1 MQVILLNRNMRTF
14 SWLTTTFS
22 RNEVIFPIAFDG
34 LFTQTWGGTTFIINA
49 GVGGD
54 MDPAE
59 SGISGGWGGT
69 RTTKALVQK
78 FYPDITESRSI
89 IEGRSTNDYPLL
101 YVPGSYQGWDPAN
114 TETVL
119 ASVNSDG
126 AYEGYLYFP
135 EAGTKFKFTPQPNWD
150 FDWGDNEPDGILD
163 VRGTDIEVAD
173 PGHYKI
179 NVDTNTYIYT
189 VEKTSWGVIGDATA
203 GGWDSDTDMEY
214 DTESGLLTVAMELTE
229 GNIKFR
235 ANDDWAINLGDNGF
249 DGILE
254 YGGADIPIDAAGTY
268 LISLK
273 LGAPDY
279 TYSLEITSIVHN
291 DTRAM
296 FFTEGQKLEIDD
308 IGLFTDGYAIN
319 KFKNVDRNGNPGS
332 DPTHAD
338 TDFPMFRLADVYL
351 MYAEAAVRSGSNQ
364 GQALEYVNEV
374 RSRAYEWS
382 NDGDIAADELTLDFI
397 IDERARE
404 LYWEGHRRTDLIRFG
419 LLTGGEYLWPWK
431 GNLKE
436 GRSTEPRYNLFPIPD
451 SDINANPNL
460 VQNPGY

>member
-1 MQVILLNRNMRTF
+1 
-14 SWLTTTFS
+14 
-22 RNEVIFPIAFDG
+22 
-34 LFTQTWGGTTFIINA
+34 
-49 GVGGD
+49 
-54 MDPAE
+54 
-59 SGISGGWGGT
+59 
-69 RTTKALVQK
+69 
-78 FYPDITESRSI
+78 
-89 IEGRSTNDYPLL
+89 
-101 YVPGSYQGWDPAN
+101 
-114 TETVL
+114 
-119 ASVNSDG
+119 
-126 AYEGYLYFP
+126 
-135 EAGTKFKFTPQPNWD
+135 
-150 FDWGDNEPDGILD
+150 
-163 VRGTDIEVAD
+163 
-173 PGHYKI
+173 
-179 NVDTNTYIYT
+179 
-189 VEKTSWGVIGDATA
+189 
-203 GGWDSDTDMEY
+203 
-214 DTESGLLTVAMELTE
+214 
-229 GNIKFR
+229 
-235 ANDDWAINLGDNGF
+235 
-249 DGILE
+249 
-254 YGGADIPIDAAGTY
+254 
-268 LISLK
+268 
-273 LGAPDY
+273 
-279 TYSLEITSIVHN
+279 
-291 DTRAM
+291 M